1 MCNLHTSLYKKKQNI
16 AMNTFCYAND
26 GLLIFYNIFLQYTK
40 HYVSWIDKSL
50 DLLIEKFY
58 DSKDSARLVITN
70 DFEDIFI
77 YIFDKF

>member
-40 HYVSWIDKSL
+40 HYVS
-50 DLLIEKFY
+50 
-58 DSKDSARLVITN
+58 
-70 DFEDIFI
+70 
-77 YIFDKF
+77 